1 MGEAQS
7 RRRDRGRHLEG
18 TTIDK
23 ANLTAREVPAPEQD
37 LTPAEI
43 VRRAAALKPMLRE
56 AQDESE
62 RRGHHSEAIHQE
74 FLRAGFYRMVQP
86 RRFGGYEFDLLTFW
100 RAMVRISEGDPGVG
114 WGLTQVSQH
123 ALMLGSYWPEQAQRE
138 IFGPEGDFRAP
149 NRALP
154 GGRATPVEGGYVV
167 SGTWDYCSGVPYAT
181 HFMGSALVPANEPD
195 APPAA
200 VVVVVPGGQFTV
212 LDDWGDGA
220 QLGMQS
226 SGSQSVTADDVFVP
240 GHWVVPFDWARTE
253 GPTPGTE
260 LHGNPI
266 YLGMIYGV
274 LHGGL
279 VVSQVGAAN
288 AALEEF
294 EQMLSAKKTTFPP
307 DLMRYEHHDY
317 QRTFGLA
324 RSLADSAEALLYRA
338 GEMYME
344 YAQRWLD
351 TGELFTR
358 EQDIRLFGILQQ
370 SGRLAAE
377 AVELLFRSSG
387 SSAARRGQRMQ
398 RYFRDAAMYRGHI
411 AAQYLNL
418 ATEFARAHF
427 GLRDYVF

>member
-1 MGEAQS
+1 MTETAS
-7 RRRDRGRHLEG
+7 RRSP
-18 TTIDK
+18 
-23 ANLTAREVPAPEQD
+23 EVQPPEPD

-43 VRRAAALKPMLRE
+43 VRRAAALKPLLRDE
-56 AQDESE
+56 QDASE
-62 RRGHHSEAIHQE
+62 QRGHYSEAIHRK
-74 FLRAGFYRMVQP
+74 FLEAGFYRMVQP
-86 RRFGGYEFDLLTFW
+86 RRFGGYEFDLPTFW
-100 RAMVRISEGDPGVG
+100 RAMVKISEGDPGAG
-114 WGLTQVSQH
+114 WCLTLGSHH
-123 ALMLGSYWPEQAQRE
+123 AWVLGSYWPERAQRE

-149 NRALP
+149 HRALP
-154 GGRATPVEGGYVV
+154 GGTATPVDGGYLV

-181 HFMGSALVPANEPD
+181 HFMGTALAPGEDPAGEPR
-195 APPAA
+195 P
-200 VVVVVPGGQFTV
+200 VVVVVPGGKFTMI
-212 LDDWGDGA
+212 DDWGGGA

-226 SGSQSVTADDVFVP
+226 SGSQSVTVEEVVVP
-240 GHWVVPFDWARTE
+240 EHWVVPFDWTRTE

-274 LHGGL
+274 YHAGL

-288 AALEEF
+288 AALEEY
-294 EQMLSAKKTTFPP
+294 EQTITTKKTALPP
-307 DLMRYEHHDY
+307 QVWRYEHHDH
-317 QRTFGLA
+317 QRTFGFA

-344 YAQRWLD
+344 HARRWQD
-351 TGELFTR
+351 TGEPFTR
-358 EQDIRLFGILQQ
+358 EADIRLFGILQQ

-398 RYFRDAAMYRGHI
+398 RYFRDVAMYRGHI

-418 ATEFARAHF
+418 STEFARAHF
-427 GLRDYVF
+427 GLVDQLF

>member
-1 MGEAQS
+1 MTEARQ
-7 RRRDRGRHLEG
+7 
-18 TTIDK
+18 
-23 ANLTAREVPAPEQD
+23 AAPEVPAPEAD
-37 LTPAEI
+37 LTPTEI

-62 RRGHHSEAIHQE
+62 RLGHYPETIHRE

-86 RRFGGYEFDLLTFW
+86 RRFGGYEFDLPTFW
-100 RAMVRISEGDPGVG
+100 RAMVRISEGDPGAG
-114 WGLTQVSQH
+114 WCLTLGSHH
-123 ALMLGSYWPEQAQRE
+123 AWVLGSYWPERAQRE

-149 NRALP
+149 HRAIP
-154 GGRATPVEGGYVV
+154 GGTATPADGGYVV

-181 HFMGSALVPANEPD
+181 HFMGTALVPAAEPD
-195 APPAA
+195 AEPAP
-200 VVVVVPGGQFTV
+200 VVVVVPGGQYTM
-212 LDDWGDGA
+212 LDDWGGGA

-226 SGSQSVTADDVFVP
+226 SGSQSVTVEEVFVP
-240 GHWVVPFDWARTE
+240 EHWVVPFDWTRTE

-260 LHGNPI
+260 LHRNPL
-266 YLGMIYGV
+266 YLGMVYGV
-274 LHGGL
+274 YHAGL

-294 EQMLSAKKTTFPP
+294 EQMLTTKKTTFPP
-307 DLMRYEHHDY
+307 DLFRYEHHDY

-324 RSLADSAEALLYRA
+324 RGLADSAEALLYRA

-344 YAQRWLD
+344 HAQRWVD
-351 TGELFTR
+351 TGVVFTR
-358 EQDIRLFGILQQ
+358 EDDIRLFGILQQ

-411 AAQYLNL
+411 AAQYLNI

-427 GLRDYVF
+427 GLPDHLF